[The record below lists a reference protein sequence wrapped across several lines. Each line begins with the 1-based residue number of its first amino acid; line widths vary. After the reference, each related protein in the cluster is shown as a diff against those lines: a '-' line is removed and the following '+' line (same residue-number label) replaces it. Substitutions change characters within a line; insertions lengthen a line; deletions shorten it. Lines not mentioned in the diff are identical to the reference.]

1 MRYFFLIMYMPQT
14 MIDVAEESRHTVVMY
29 SYITRSLMAINQVQF
44 QAGLSLH
51 DFFERYGCE
60 AQCEAALVA
69 SRWPEGWRCTR
80 CACTR
85 SFRTQNCNGR
95 PLWECFLCGY
105 QSSSI
110 AGTVFEH
117 TKLPLS
123 IWFLAL
129 YLMTQ
134 SKNSVSAL
142 ELKRQLGVSYK
153 TAWLV
158 KHKLLQTMLLR
169 EEPRRLDGRVEID
182 DAYLGGERAGHI
194 HGGRG
199 GLNKSAFVAAVQTDD
214 DGKPRFMRL
223 TLVAGFTLAAIQE
236 WSKNALAVTAHVV
249 SDGTSCF
256 AQVKQMGATHERYVT
271 GSGRQAAQMPQFKW
285 VNTILGN
292 LKTALTGTYHSFDHA
307 KYGARYLAEFAYRFN
322 RRYDMAAM
330 LPRLLR
336 AAAVTKPLPLKH
348 LRWSEACT

>member
-1 MRYFFLIMYMPQT
+1 M
-14 MIDVAEESRHTVVMY
+14 
-29 SYITRSLMAINQVQF
+29 
-44 QAGLSLH
+44 
-51 DFFERYGCE
+51 
-60 AQCEAALVA
+60 
-69 SRWPEGWRCTR
+69 
-80 CACTR
+80 
-85 SFRTQNCNGR
+85 
-95 PLWECFLCGY
+95 CGY

-110 AGTVFEH
+110 VGTVFEH

-123 IWFLAL
+123 IWFLAI

-134 SKNSVSAL
+134 SKNSVSTL
-142 ELKRQLGVSYK
+142 ELRRQLGVSYR

-158 KHKLLQTMLLR
+158 KHKLLETMRLR

-199 GLNKSAFVAAVQTDD
+199 ALNKSAFVAAIQTDNE
-214 DGKPRFMRL
+214 GKPRFMRL
-223 TLVAGFTLAAIQE
+223 TLIAGFTSVAIKQWAQNTLAA
-236 WSKNALAVTAHVV
+236 TAHVV
-249 SDGTSCF
+249 SDGTPCF
-256 AQVKQMGATHERYVT
+256 AQIKHMGAAHERHVT
-271 GSGRQAAQMPQFKW
+271 GSGRKAAQMPQFKW

-292 LKTALTGTYHSFDHA
+292 LKTALSGTYHSFDHA

-336 AAAVTKPLPLKH
+336 AAALTQPLPLKY

>member
-1 MRYFFLIMYMPQT
+1 
-14 MIDVAEESRHTVVMY
+14 
-29 SYITRSLMAINQVQF
+29 MAINQVQF
-44 QAGLSLH
+44 QSGLSLH
-51 DFFERYGCE
+51 EFFERYGSE
-60 AQCEAALVA
+60 VQCEAALVA
-69 SRWPEGWRCTR
+69 SRWPQGWRCAR
-80 CACTR
+80 CSCSR
-85 SFRTQNCNGR
+85 SFQTHNRSGR

-110 AGTVFEH
+110 VGTVFEH

-123 IWFLAL
+123 IWFLAI

-153 TAWLV
+153 TAWLL
-158 KHKLLQTMLLR
+158 KHKLLETMRLR
-169 EEPRRLDGRVEID
+169 EEPRRLDGRVEVD

-199 GLNKSAFVAAVQTDD
+199 ALNKSAFVAAVQTDG

-223 TLVAGFTLAAIQE
+223 TLVAGFTSVAIKEWAQHTLAA
-236 WSKNALAVTAHVV
+236 TAHVR
-249 SDGTSCF
+249 SDGTPCF
-256 AQVKQMGATHERYVT
+256 AQIRHMGATHERHVT
-271 GSGRQAAQMPQFKW
+271 GSGRKAAQMPQFKW

-292 LKTALTGTYHSFDHA
+292 LKTALRGTYHSFDHA

-336 AAAVTKPLPLKH
+336 AAVLTVPLPLKR
-348 LRWSEACT
+348 LQWSEAST